1 MVYAFKNIMKLER
14 REWSGYD
21 NKAGRMRKLGNV
33 QRKLQKM
40 IFQFALWTEAENSS
54 IVGKIEIF
62 LWSVVQVKTFF
73 RKKIFWRRKF
83 NKKIPKFLLKPQ
95 WTA

>member
-1 MVYAFKNIMKLER
+1 MAYAFKNIIKLER

-40 IFQFALWTEAENSS
+40 IFQFAL
-54 IVGKIEIF
+54 
-62 LWSVVQVKTFF
+62 
-73 RKKIFWRRKF
+73 
-83 NKKIPKFLLKPQ
+83 
-95 WTA
+95 

>member
-1 MVYAFKNIMKLER
+1 MRYAFKNVMELER
-14 REWSGYD
+14 RGWSGYD

-73 RKKIFWRRKF
+73 PKEDFLEEKI
-83 NKKIPKFLLKPQ
+83 
-95 WTA
+95 